1 MYEKALQGRCS
12 AVLVLQTSL
21 REAGSH
27 LYRIAPVMM
36 EMARAFSAAVAAL
49 QGDAGPLALSSSQYI
64 RPDGEMHL
72 EPPCIALEQP
82 DIGKS
87 VMESGDILFCKA
99 HEAFVPCSAVKRAT
113 EHAAKHLATHPASH
127 ELLA

>member
-1 MYEKALQGRCS
+1 MYEAAVQGSWS

-64 RPDGEMHL
+64 RPDGKRQLKPH
-72 EPPCIALEQP
+72 CIA
-82 DIGKS
+82 
-87 VMESGDILFCKA
+87 
-99 HEAFVPCSAVKRAT
+99 
-113 EHAAKHLATHPASH
+113 
-127 ELLA
+127 